1 MLESVLVLAVVATL
15 SPVLAG
21 ILARWVRIP
30 QVVLEIL
37 LGLLAGPAVLGLVT
51 DLGLVQ
57 ELSNFGLAMLF
68 FMAGLEIDFKR
79 IKGRPIRR
87 AYTGWL
93 IAVAVGVGVGLLVG
107 PSVPSAVYIGVAL
120 SSTALGTLMPTL
132 LDSGELRTPFGTS
145 VIAIGAAGEFGPLVA
160 ISIFLSSRTP
170 SVAAV
175 VLLGFVVVAVGLIV
189 GAARGQHRK
198 LQGLIE
204 RTLHTSGQFAIRVVL
219 LMLTGLVALSVYLDL
234 DMLLGAFA
242 AGVLMQ
248 FLLAGARPDTAK
260 TVRTKLDAVAF
271 GLLVPIFFIATGL
284 QYNLAALIAQPW
296 WWAVLLGF
304 LVLMVLVR
312 GLTGLLSSPA
322 GATWADRRSLVLL
335 TATGLPIIVAVSDI
349 ATERGELTEGLAAAM
364 IGAGL
369 LSVLLF
375 PTLAMLGRSAPAAPA
390 PESLEDD
397 PLLDPDLIAE
407 QDDFT

>member
-21 ILARWVRIP
+21 VAARWVRIP
-30 QVVLEIL
+30 QVVLEIV
-37 LGLLAGPAVLGLVT
+37 LGMLAGPAVLGLVT
-51 DLGLVQ
+51 DLGIVE

-68 FMAGLEIDFKR
+68 FMAGMEIDFKR

-87 AYTGWL
+87 SYLGWVLAVL
-93 IAVAVGVGVGLLVG
+93 IGFGVGLLAG
-107 PSVPSAVYIGVAL
+107 PTIPSAVYIGVAL

-145 VIAIGAAGEFGPLVA
+145 VIAIGAVGEFGPLVA

-170 SVAAV
+170 GVAAA
-175 VLLGFVVVAVGLIV
+175 VLIGFVVLTVALIV
-189 GAARGQHRK
+189 VAARGRHRT
-198 LQGLIE
+198 LQRLIE
-204 RTLHTSGQFAIRVVL
+204 RTLHTSGQFAIRIVVL
-219 LMLTGLVALSVYLDL
+219 MLAGLVALSVALDL

-248 FLLAGARPDTAK
+248 FLLAGARRDTAK
-260 TVRTKLDAVAF
+260 VVRTKLDAVAF
-271 GLLVPIFFIATGL
+271 GVLVPIFFIGTGL
-284 QYNLAALIAQPW
+284 QYDLEALLAQPW
-296 WWAVLLGF
+296 WWAILLGF
-304 LVLMVLVR
+304 LVLMLLVR
-312 GLTGLLSSPA
+312 GLTGLLSAPR

-335 TATGLPIIVAVSDI
+335 TATGLPIIVAVNDI
-349 ATERGELTEGLAAAM
+349 AVERQEISAGLAAAM
-364 IGAGL
+364 VGAGL

-375 PTLAMLGRSAPAAPA
+375 PTLAMLGRTPPVAQEADD
-390 PESLEDD
+390 DD
-397 PLLDPDLIAE
+397 PLLDPQLIAE